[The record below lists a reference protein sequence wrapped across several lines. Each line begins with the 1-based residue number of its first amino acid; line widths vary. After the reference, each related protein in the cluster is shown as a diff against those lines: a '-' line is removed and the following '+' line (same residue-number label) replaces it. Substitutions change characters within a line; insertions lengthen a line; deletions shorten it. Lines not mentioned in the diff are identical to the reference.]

1 MTVKLVV
8 LYTQPEDANAFE
20 QHYADTHMPLVDRIP
35 GLARAETGL
44 VGAAAD
50 GGEKTFHRITEL
62 YFADP
67 DAMQAAFGSDEGKAT
82 AADYQEIAPSGS
94 RMFVVPVDD

>member
-8 LYTQPEDANAFE
+8 LYSQPEDANAFE
-20 QHYADTHMPLVDRIP
+20 QHYANTHMPLVDRIP

-50 GGEKTFHRITEL
+50 GGEKSFHRITEL
-62 YFADP
+62 YFADS
-67 DAMQAAFGSDEGKAT
+67 DALQSAFGSDEGKAT
-82 AADYQEIAPSGS
+82 AADYQQIAQSGS

>member
-1 MTVKLVV
+1 
-8 LYTQPEDANAFE
+8 
-20 QHYADTHMPLVDRIP
+20 MPLVDRIP

-82 AADYQEIAPSGS
+82 AADYQKIAPSGS